1 MSQSMSRQS
10 DPGYDPAT
18 QPKQPDRSLGELFT
32 AMTTDIS
39 TLLRKEVELA
49 KVEVKEEAGRV
60 GKGAGMMGGAG
71 LAGWL
76 ALLFL
81 SLALAWLLDQG
92 LNTALSFAIVGVLWA
107 IVAFVLLNKGKRE
120 LKQVE
125 TLPVTKQTLKEDVQW
140 AKHPTQSART

>member
-10 DPGYDPAT
+10 DGGYDPAT
-18 QPKQPDRSLGELFT
+18 QPLQPERSLGELFG

-76 ALLFL
+76 ALLFI
-81 SLALAWLLDQG
+81 SLAVAWLLDQG
-92 LNTALSFAIVGVLWA
+92 INRALSFAIVGVVWA
-107 IVAFVLLNKGKRE
+107 IAAAVLMMRGK
-120 LKQVE
+120 KQMKSVNALPE
-125 TLPVTKQTLKEDVQW
+125 TVNTLKEDVQW
-140 AKHPTQSART
+140 AKQQKN

>member
-1 MSQSMSRQS
+1 VSQSMSRQS
-10 DPGYDPAT
+10 DGGYDPAT
-18 QPKQPDRSLGELFT
+18 QPLQPERSLGELFG

-60 GKGAGMMGGAG
+60 GKAAGMLGGAG

-76 ALLFL
+76 ALLFV
-81 SLALAWLLDQG
+81 SLAAAWLLDQG
-92 LNTALSFAIVGVLWA
+92 INRALSFAIVGVLWA
-107 IVAFVLLNKGKRE
+107 IAAFVLLNKGKRE

-125 TLPVTKQTLKEDVQW
+125 TIPVTKQTLKEDVQW
-140 AKHPTQSART
+140 AKEQKS

>member
-1 MSQSMSRQS
+1 
-10 DPGYDPAT
+10 
-18 QPKQPDRSLGELFT
+18 
-32 AMTTDIS
+32 
-39 TLLRKEVELA
+39 
-49 KVEVKEEAGRV
+49 
-60 GKGAGMMGGAG
+60 MMGGAG

-107 IVAFVLLNKGKRE
+107 IVAFVLLSKGKRE

-140 AKHPTQSART
+140 AKEQKS

>member
-1 MSQSMSRQS
+1 VSQSMSRQS

-140 AKHPTQSART
+140 AKEQKS